1 MKNKKKV
8 AVIGG
13 TGKSGKY
20 LVQQL
25 LNKEYSLRLLLRN
38 PARFTVP
45 NSPAEVIVGDAKDYY
60 AIRTLLNEC
69 DAVISALGMGVPPDE
84 PTKFSQATTNIIKAM
99 QECNVRRYI
108 VIAGLNVDTPDDKKS
123 RFTADA
129 TEWMKKSF
137 PISTADKQK
146 EYHILSESSVAW
158 TLVRLP
164 LIKQTDLN
172 SEITVS
178 LHDCPGNEISATALA
193 NFLIGQLDDDRF
205 IKKAPFIANA

>member
-1 MKNKKKV
+1 
-8 AVIGG
+8 
-13 TGKSGKY
+13 
-20 LVQQL
+20 
-25 LNKEYSLRLLLRN
+25 
-38 PARFTVP
+38 
-45 NSPAEVIVGDAKDYY
+45 
-60 AIRTLLNEC
+60 
-69 DAVISALGMGVPPDE
+69 
-84 PTKFSQATTNIIKAM
+84 M

-123 RFTADA
+123 KFTADA
-129 TEWMKKSF
+129 TDWMKKTF

-146 EYHILSESSVAW
+146 EYQILSESSVAW

-164 LIKQTDLN
+164 LIKKTDVN